1 MLESGMKLPSH
12 PEPPALPE
20 ADPFACFDPVTAE
33 WFKAVFDAPTAP
45 QRMGWPVI
53 ARGESAL
60 ILAPTG
66 TGKTLTA
73 FLWCLDR
80 LMLQDRQQA
89 TGNREQ
95 NGRELG
101 GEGTRERK
109 DRQQATGNREQ
120 KGRELGG
127 EGARDKGTRIVYVSP
142 LKALAVDVERN
153 LRSPLAGIA
162 NMARRRGVAFHEPS
176 IHVRTGDTPPRER
189 QRYVRDPD
197 DILITTP
204 ESLYLLL
211 TSQASE
217 VLRHVDTVIIDE
229 IHALVPTKRGAHM
242 TLTLERLEALVG
254 RPLQRIGLSATQ
266 RPLEEV
272 ARFLGGVQIQATGNR
287 QQATWNRQQGTGN
300 RQLGTGNWE
309 QATGRQGQ
317 RDRGAEG
324 HGDGGN
330 YADNVADLRANHS
343 SGAEARSLS
352 VAPGGTTEVV
362 PLQNT
367 STALGGTTEV
377 VPLQNTSTRDT
388 AWGERNA
395 GPSTAPLAGDDG
407 VAVEDGGSR
416 LAETLRYRPVT
427 IVNASGR
434 KQLKLRIEVPVE
446 DMARLNTIEEI
457 PSGPASQTPRRV
469 SIWNAIH
476 PRLLELVRERNST
489 ILFVNSRQVA
499 ERLAGALNELAGEPI
514 ARAHHGS
521 LAAHQ
526 RSVIEEQL
534 KAGQIKA
541 LCATSTL
548 ELGIDMGAV
557 DLVIQIEAPPSV
569 ASGMQRIGRAGHSV
583 DAVSEGVLFPKY
595 RADLVACATVTR
607 AMHEGHIEST
617 RYPRNPLDV
626 LAQQL
631 VAIVASATT
640 TGNRQQGT
648 GNRRAGSGKA
658 GSKGARE
665 RRGRELGS
673 KGARERGNKTAGI
686 REQRGLS
693 LFAGTAGTADSAG
706 IANTAYSAGAA
717 GSAYPAPVE
726 VCVDA
731 LYDLVRRA
739 APFGGLTRGAF
750 DGVLDLL
757 SGRYPSDEFGELRP
771 RLTWDRV
778 RNVVTARN
786 GAARLAILNAG
797 TIPDRGL
804 YGVFLAHS
812 EGKSVRVGE
821 LDEEMVFESHPNE
834 TFILG
839 ASTWR
844 IVDITHD
851 RVLVEPAPGEPGKM
865 PFWKGDGPG
874 RPLEFGRKIGALVR
888 EMRALPKAAALTR
901 LVAEHDLDP
910 NAAENMLQFL
920 EDQQAATGQVP
931 DDRTIVIERV
941 RDELGDWRMCVLTP
955 FGSRIHIPWAMAVA
969 ARIRATGGPDVE
981 TLWGDDGF
989 VLRFPDTDEPP
1000 DADWVM
1006 VESAEAL
1013 QLVMRQLGSTALFA
1027 GRFREAAG
1035 RALLL
1040 PRRRADQRS
1049 PLWQLRKRSYDLL
1062 KVASRYPSFPL
1073 LLEAYRECLR
1083 DVFDM
1088 PALIETLRAIEQRQ
1102 LRVHVVETRKPSPFA
1117 SSLLFSYVANFLYDG
1132 DAPLAERRA
1141 QALTIDQDQ
1150 LREILGEADLREL
1163 LDADVIAEVEETAQ
1177 CLAENYRARS
1187 VDGMHDLLLKL
1198 GDLSREELGRRVESP
1213 ELLQHVDR
1221 LIRARRLLELR
1232 VAGERRLIA
1241 AEDAA
1246 RYRDA
1251 LGIPLPPGIA
1261 ASLLEP
1267 VAHPVLELV
1276 RRYART
1282 HGPFTCRAAA
1292 DRFGLDGDD
1301 VEAVLRQLAH
1311 EGRVLEGGFIPG
1323 GLHREWCDAE
1333 ILRQIR
1339 RKSLA
1344 RLRREV
1350 EPVEQH
1356 TLARFLTHWQGLLL
1370 RRRSGAGHLDA
1381 LLDVIENLQG
1391 APVPASLLE
1400 SSILPA
1406 RLAGY
1411 EPAGLD
1417 TLIAAGEVTWAG
1429 AEPLG
1434 ERDGRIALYL
1444 ADKVPLLLTARALT
1458 EPLTEREEKL
1468 LEVLEATGASFFDPL
1483 HQAVGAGYP
1492 GETIDALW
1500 SLVWRGLVTNDSLH
1514 ALRAYILR
1522 PDSARTARRSHQ
1534 TGAVFRSRR
1543 TTPPNAQGR
1552 WALLPQSRQ
1561 QATGNREQKDR
1572 ERGSRKTG
1580 SKGAERQGAR
1590 EQGSKGAAGR
1600 ETRITAGQETGAT
1613 AAGATQTERSHALAM
1628 QLLNRYGIL
1637 LREQVAAEN
1646 VPGGFSAVYD
1656 VLKALEES
1664 GRIRRGY
1671 FVAGLG
1677 ATQFALP
1684 AAVDLLRQL
1693 RTAPHAE
1700 KPEFVQLAATDPAN
1714 PYGSVLKWPDLPVA
1728 EEDSET
1734 APRVLTRAAYAEVI
1748 LRNGQL
1754 VAWLRR
1760 SNPNLLVFLPAEEP
1774 ERSQAAEGLA
1784 HFLCS
1789 RGQERMHAD
1798 RHAGVLITTI
1808 NGQPVAAHPMAR
1820 FLMDA
1825 GFHPGPLGMHLRRIP
1840 MGMGQQPAGP
1850 EELQ

>member
-1 MLESGMKLPSH
+1 VSCDVPN
-12 PEPPALPE
+12 PARSSSAAPDDL
-20 ADPFACFDPVTAE
+20 FACFHPVTAE

-80 LMLQDRQQA
+80 LMLGR
-89 TGNREQ
+89 REQ
-95 NGRELG
+95 
-101 GEGTRERK
+101 GTGIRDQKAAKAERC
-109 DRQQATGNREQ
+109 GC
-120 KGRELGG
+120 
-127 EGARDKGTRIVYVSP
+127 RIVYVSP

-153 LRSPLAGIA
+153 LRSPLAGMA
-162 NMARRRGVAFHEPS
+162 NMARRRGVEFREPTIS
-176 IHVRTGDTPPRER
+176 VRTGDTPQRER
-189 QRYVRDPD
+189 ARFARQPAE
-197 DILITTP
+197 ILITTP

-217 VLRHVDTVIIDE
+217 ALRTVDTVIVDE
-229 IHALVPTKRGAHM
+229 IHALVPTKRGTHLA
-242 TLTLERLEALVG
+242 LTLERLEALTK
-254 RPLQRIGLSATQ
+254 RRLQRIGLSATQ

-272 ARFLGGVQIQATGNR
+272 ARFLGGVEK
-287 QQATWNRQQGTGN
+287 QGTGN
-300 RQLGTGNWE
+300 RE
-309 QATGRQGQ
+309 QGIGI
-317 RDRGAEG
+317 RDQETCGAVSVPEDLQKSLEAKASLSERGA
-324 HGDGGN
+324 
-330 YADNVADLRANHS
+330 
-343 SGAEARSLS
+343 
-352 VAPGGTTEVV
+352 
-362 PLQNT
+362 
-367 STALGGTTEV
+367 
-377 VPLQNTSTRDT
+377 
-388 AWGERNA
+388 
-395 GPSTAPLAGDDG
+395 LAGENFI
-407 VAVEDGGSR
+407 EDFREPSGLPDPGSTFPDSSVG
-416 LAETLRYRPVT
+416 ELRYRPVT
-427 IVNASGR
+427 IVNASAP
-434 KQLKLRIEVPVE
+434 KLLKLRIEVPVE
-446 DMARLNTIEEI
+446 DMARLGEQEYL
-457 PSGPASQTPRRV
+457 PSGPASQAPKRV

-476 PRLLELVRERNST
+476 PRLLEIIRARNST

-499 ERLAGALNELAGEPI
+499 ERLAGALNELAGEAI

-521 LAAHQ
+521 LAAAQ

-534 KAGQIKA
+534 KAGQIRA

-569 ASGMQRIGRAGHSV
+569 ASGMQRIGRAGHHV
-583 DAVSEGVLFPKY
+583 DAVSEGILFPKF
-595 RADLVACATVTR
+595 RSDLVACAAVTR

-631 VAIVASATT
+631 VAIVAHPPSAAAPP
-640 TGNRQQGT
+640 R
-648 GNRRAGSGKA
+648 KP
-658 GSKGARE
+658 KM
-665 RRGRELGS
+665 L
-673 KGARERGNKTAGI
+673 K
-686 REQRGLS
+686 RGLRAKNLNGELRFDGWEAAQRQTEIAKPEVSVDS
-693 LFAGTAGTADSAG
+693 LF
-706 IANTAYSAGAA
+706 
-717 GSAYPAPVE
+717 E
-726 VCVDA
+726 
-731 LYDLVRRA
+731 LVRHA
-739 APFGGLTRGAF
+739 APFAGLTRAAF
-750 DGVLDLL
+750 EGVLDLL
-757 SGRYPSDEFGELRP
+757 SGRYPSDEFAELRP

-778 RNVVTARN
+778 RNVVTARD

-812 EGKSVRVGE
+812 EGKAVRVGE
-821 LDEEMVFESHPNE
+821 LDEEMVFESHPGE

-844 IVDITHD
+844 IVEITHD
-851 RVLVEPAPGEPGKM
+851 RVLVTPAPGEPGKM

-874 RPLEFGRKIGALVR
+874 RPLEFGRRIGALVR
-888 EMRALPKAAALTR
+888 ELRALPKQAALTR

-910 NAAENMLQFL
+910 GAAENLLRFL
-920 EDQQAATGQVP
+920 ADQEEATGAVP
-931 DDRTIVIERV
+931 DDRTVVIERC
-941 RDELGDWRMCVLTP
+941 RDELGDWRVCVLTP
-955 FGSRIHIPWAMAVA
+955 FGSRIHIPWAMAVS
-969 ARIRATGGPDVE
+969 ARIRAAGGPEVE

-989 VLRFPDTDEPP
+989 VIRFPDTDEPP
-1000 DADWVM
+1000 DPDWFL
-1006 VESAEAL
+1006 VESAEAMA
-1013 QLVMRQLGSTALFA
+1013 LVLRQLGTTALFA

-1040 PRRRADQRS
+1040 PRRRADARS

-1062 KVASRYPSFPL
+1062 SVASRYPKFPL

-1150 LREILGEADLREL
+1150 LRELLGEADLREL
-1163 LDADVIAEVEETAQ
+1163 LDADAIAEVEEIAQ
-1177 CLAENYRARS
+1177 CLAETHRARS
-1187 VDGMHDLLLKL
+1187 ADGIHDLCLRL
-1198 GDLSREELGRRVESP
+1198 GDLSREELARRVCSP
-1213 ELLQHVDR
+1213 DLLTHVDR
-1221 LIRARRLLELR
+1221 LVRSRRLLELR
-1232 VAGERRLIA
+1232 IAGERRLIA

-1246 RYRDA
+1246 RYRDG
-1251 LGIPLPPGIA
+1251 LGIPLPPGLA
-1261 ASLLEP
+1261 AALLEP

-1282 HGPFTCRAAA
+1282 HGPFTLRAAA
-1292 DRFGLDGDD
+1292 ERFALDAAA
-1301 VEAVLRQLAH
+1301 VESALRQLAA
-1311 EGRVLEGGFIPG
+1311 EGRVLEGGFLPG

-1333 ILRQIR
+1333 MLRLIR

-1344 RLRREV
+1344 KLRREV

-1356 TLARFLTHWQGLLL
+1356 TLARFLTHWQGLVMP
-1370 RRRSGAGHLDA
+1370 RRTGHANLDGLLDA
-1381 LLDVIENLQG
+1381 IESLQG
-1391 APVPASLLE
+1391 APLPASLVE
-1400 SSILPA
+1400 TAILPA
-1406 RLAGY
+1406 RIADY
-1411 EPAGLD
+1411 APAGLD
-1417 TLIAAGEVTWAG
+1417 TLIAAGEVAWAG
-1429 AEPLG
+1429 VEPMG
-1434 ERDGRIALYL
+1434 ERDGRIALFL
-1444 ADKVPLLLTARALT
+1444 ADKLPLLAAQRPQV

-1468 LEVLEATGASFFDPL
+1468 IAVLESTGASFFDPL
-1483 HQAVGAGYP
+1483 HQALGGGYP
-1492 GETIDALW
+1492 GETIEALW
-1500 SLVWRGLVTNDSLH
+1500 SLVWRGLITNDSLH
-1514 ALRAYILR
+1514 ALRAYIAR
-1522 PDSARTARRSHQ
+1522 PESARTPRRVQ

-1543 TTPPNAQGR
+1543 TTPPTAQGR
-1552 WALLPQSRQ
+1552 WSALH
-1561 QATGNREQKDR
+1561 
-1572 ERGSRKTG
+1572 
-1580 SKGAERQGAR
+1580 
-1590 EQGSKGAAGR
+1590 
-1600 ETRITAGQETGAT
+1600 
-1613 AAGATQTERSHALAM
+1613 AAGAPAGTCEPTATEASHALAL
-1628 QLLNRYGIL
+1628 QLLNRYGVL
-1637 LREQVAAEN
+1637 LREHVAAEN
-1646 VPGGFSAVYD
+1646 LPGGFSAVYD

-1693 RTAPHAE
+1693 RTAPPDG

-1714 PYGSVLKWPDLPVA
+1714 PYGSVLRWPELPVA
-1728 EEDSET
+1728 EEDSES

-1760 SNPNLLVFLPAEEP
+1760 GNPNVLVFLPAEEP
-1774 ERSQAAEGLA
+1774 ERSQVASGLA

-1789 RGQERMHAD
+1789 RGQERLRGASQQ
-1798 RHAGVLITTI
+1798 GVLITTI

-1825 GFHPGPLGMHLRRIP
+1825 GFHAGPLGMHLRRIP
-1840 MGMGQQPAGP
+1840 MALTQRDASYAEGQGEVQ
-1850 EELQ
+1850 